1 MRRGLIG
8 IALLGLTAFTLAQRD
23 DYGQPFSISGIPILE
38 GVPNAPV
45 SAVKLE
51 DRKLSL
57 EVGAVKLV
65 IAPLPSGLEQF
76 PFTGSTVQAERRDHP
91 DGPEARLEFHASN
104 GQALILGSQMARRSL
119 VVANWRF
126 DSNVG
131 TNFARVRLENRSTLL
146 KVGRTATLR
155 GTDGNWCV
163 RLVALHIPQAAKPGI
178 ALEAEGPRFDWT
190 ANPANASGRCTAP

>member
-8 IALLGLTAFTLAQRD
+8 IALLLASLALAQRN
-23 DYGQPFSISGIPILE
+23 DYGQQFSISGIPILE
-38 GVPNAPV
+38 GLPNAPV
-45 SAVKLE
+45 SAVTLE

-57 EVGAVKLV
+57 QVGSARLV
-65 IAPLPSGLEQF
+65 ISPLPIGLESF
-76 PFTGSTVQAERRDHP
+76 VFTGSTVQAERRDHP
-91 DGPEARLEFHASN
+91 DGPETRLEFRAPN
-104 GQALILGSQMARRSL
+104 GQTLALGSQMARRSL

-126 DSNVG
+126 DSNLG
-131 TNFARVRLENRSTLL
+131 TSFARVRLENRSTLL

-190 ANPANASGRCTAP
+190 AIPANASGRCTAP